1 MEKKTETE
9 KPSWALSGAAVFFS
23 QRICKIQVPKK
34 LDLWK
39 TPLFVIEIDV
49 CIYII
54 IYAAYAN

>member
-9 KPSWALSGAAVFFS
+9 KPSSALPGAWVFLRREFVKS
-23 QRICKIQVPKK
+23 RFQ
-34 LDLWK
+34 K
-39 TPLFVIEIDV
+39 TLFMMEIDV